1 MADAPDAAPI
11 GVEQLRLAAALAH
24 SAPDVDVELVGAGR
38 RWIVSY
44 RRPCATVDPC
54 GFRQLVLAT
63 ARGCRVGL
71 LPVTTVRFTFG
82 LLDIGGGV
90 YDASGLEGPMRR
102 IATLLPGSA
111 VEALLRDI
119 PDGGAAVEAHLCPD
133 EELGTTV
140 VTLSAPHA
148 TRGVGL
154 DSVAQAVSAS
164 CMAMEVMAG
173 LGQPSI

>member
-1 MADAPDAAPI
+1 MAGSSDSAPI

-24 SAPDVDVELVGAGR
+24 AAPDVDVELLGAGR

-71 LPVTTVRFTFG
+71 QPVTSLRFTFG
-82 LLDIGGGV
+82 ILDIGGGV
-90 YDASGLEGPMRR
+90 YDASDAAVSARR
-102 IATLLPGSA
+102 IATLLPAGS
-111 VEALLRDI
+111 VEALLHEV
-119 PDGGAAVEAHLCPD
+119 PDGGPAVEAQVCGD

-140 VTLSAPHA
+140 VTISAPHGA
-148 TRGVGL
+148 VGVGL
-154 DSVAQAVSAS
+154 DAIAEAVSAS
-164 CMAMEVMAG
+164 CMALEVITS
-173 LGQPSI
+173 LDQTTP